1 MLNVSNLRFLAC
13 FFMVLDHIGILL
25 EIPFL
30 RILGRISYPLFAY
43 LIVNG
48 FYHTRNIR
56 KYLFRLLLLAL
67 VSELFF
73 DLYIFDTINFARQ
86 NVLFTFF
93 FSLLAIYSLHNLK
106 STKRVI
112 LFIFSAL
119 MVFIFACDY
128 GLKGFVMVLCFYYF
142 EKYPFICFLG
152 LGYMLY
158 LCAGFVGLCGLLSIF
173 FIHLYSP
180 KKKFSRKHKM
190 LFYSFYPLQY
200 MVLYFVEKLL

>member
-56 KYLFRLLLLAL
+56 KYLLRLLLLAV

-73 DLYIFDTINFARQ
+73 DLYIFDNVDFSRQ

-93 FSLLAIYSLHNLK
+93 FSLLAIYSLHTYK
-106 STKRVI
+106 SIKRVI
-112 LFIFSAL
+112 FVILSAL
-119 MVFIFACDY
+119 MVVLFTCDY
-128 GLKGFVMVLCFYYF
+128 GLRGFAVVLLFYYF

-152 LGYMLY
+152 IGYMLY
-158 LCAGFVGLCGLLSIF
+158 LSAGFVGLCGLVSIF
-173 FIHLYSP
+173 VIFLYSP
-180 KKKFSRKHKM
+180 KKKFSKKYKI
-190 LFYSFYPLQY
+190 LFYLFYPIQY
-200 MVLYFVEKLL
+200 IVLYFVEKLL